1 MAPDLGSGAILV
13 AGGLSALPPFAPR
26 RQASAMETL
35 FAVLHVTAA
44 VFIIGPMAMLP
55 MTALRAI
62 RAGNADQVVS
72 IARSTR
78 VVSWLSLIVALIGFA
93 LVSFVD
99 PEDKLTFGTPWLL
112 ASIIVYAVAV
122 TVSLSLVAPLLGRAG
137 HHLLDGTAAGSG
149 MYGRI
154 AGFSGL
160 VTLLLVAVV
169 VLMVWRP

>member
-1 MAPDLGSGAILV
+1 
-13 AGGLSALPPFAPR
+13 
-26 RQASAMETL
+26 METL

-44 VFIIGPMAMLP
+44 VFIIGPMAILP
-55 MTALRAI
+55 MTGLRAV
-62 RAGNADQVVS
+62 RAGNAEQVTS

-78 VVSWLSLIVALIGFA
+78 LVSWLSLLVALIGFA

-112 ASIIVYAVAV
+112 ASIILYTVAV
-122 TVSLSLVAPLLGRAG
+122 TVSLSVVAPLLGRAG
-137 HHLLDGTAAGSG
+137 RHLTAASTPPSNV
-149 MYGRI
+149 YGRI
-154 AGFSGL
+154 AGSSGL